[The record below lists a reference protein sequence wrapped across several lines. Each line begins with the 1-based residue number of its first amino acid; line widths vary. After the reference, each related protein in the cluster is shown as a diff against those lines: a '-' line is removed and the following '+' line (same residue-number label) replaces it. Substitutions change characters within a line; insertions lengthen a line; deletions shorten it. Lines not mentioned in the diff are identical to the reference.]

1 MFKISN
7 LINIKPIIL
16 RAWHFVDGFRLTRCM
31 LLSGSRVLLEL
42 VAYGGFRRRRVH
54 YASPHRDYNHTL
66 LCAWCISTVWKLID
80 CTAPPAP
87 PCYTQGESVCENRNE
102 CCSDWLSEIH
112 LKLWMNCEVAISRL
126 HRGSSICLSM
136 ADNVIHLPTS
146 CFFCC
151 SHTSLHVSMSVL
163 TCYAP
168 FLLKVLLSIPFILSL
183 ILWCMQRATC
193 DP

>member
-1 MFKISN
+1 MASGWRGACCCQVPGCYWNSLPTVDSEGGACTTPPRIV
-7 LINIKPIIL
+7 IIITHCCV
-16 RAWHFVDGFRLTRCM
+16 RDVFQPY
-31 LLSGSRVLLEL
+31 GSWSI
-42 VAYGGFRRRRVH
+42 AQH
-54 YASPHRDYNHTL
+54 
-66 LCAWCISTVWKLID
+66 
-80 CTAPPAP
+80 PPP
-87 PCYTQGESVCENRNE
+87 PRYTQGERVCENRNE